1 MGRTSLHLGLAIAML
16 VAAASRA
23 PAQSYDRLAVNLYGG
38 ALIFDDGAVNDLG
51 LEVDVGPIVGGRLVV
66 ALGSDWRLVGG
77 YGYMPLDM
85 EASQFQVAVPDVD
98 LDLNAHLFYGGAEY
112 LLRARQTETA
122 LLLSAG
128 AGAMVVDLEGIDET
142 TDLMFTAAAGFT
154 HPVNDRIAFRGEVRD
169 YIVLCDAE
177 DEGVVVAAAICFTD
191 ETLNHFEISGGLEV
205 WLY

>member
-1 MGRTSLHLGLAIAML
+1 ML
-16 VAAASRA
+16 VASASRV

-51 LEVDVGPIVGGRLVV
+51 LEVDVGPIVGGRLIV

-77 YGYMPLDM
+77 YGYMPLNM

-112 LLRARQTETA
+112 LLHGGQAETA

-128 AGAMVVDLEGIDET
+128 AGAMVV
-142 TDLMFTAAAGFT
+142 
-154 HPVNDRIAFRGEVRD
+154 AFRGEIRD
-169 YIVLCDAE
+169 HIVLCDAE
-177 DEGVVVAAAICFTD
+177 EEGVVVAAAICFTD